1 MFVYLVLIL
10 LTAGA
15 SGCSQD
21 GPMEEAGETVDE
33 AIEDTRYLDFLF
45 RQKSVPAWIDYWGHD
60 VNHDWPWW
68 YRQMNYFLG
77 RLYG

>member
-1 MFVYLVLIL
+1 MIIKLHKLFVYLVLIL

-33 AIEDTRYLDFLF
+33 AIEDTGEAIEDAQEKIEDSIEEN
-45 RQKSVPAWIDYWGHD
+45 QK
-60 VNHDWPWW
+60 
-68 YRQMNYFLG
+68 
-77 RLYG
+77 